1 MVFISWSKERGNLIL
16 QKYLAKIIIVVNYF
30 HKALHHK
37 CLAVFWICLGFWIY
51 QRSEYTRVRGFWV
64 YQDCEYAGFWTCF
77 WFWICE
83 DSGYT
88 KVLNMHGTINTN
100 SNINSFMKYA
110 KLHRVLIM
118 AEYAW
123 IILGYAWL
131 CLNVPKYVWMAL
143 VIHLAIVISYL

>member
-1 MVFISWSKERGNLIL
+1 
-16 QKYLAKIIIVVNYF
+16 
-30 HKALHHK
+30 
-37 CLAVFWICLGFWIY
+37 
-51 QRSEYTRVRGFWV
+51 
-64 YQDCEYAGFWTCF
+64 
-77 WFWICE
+77 
-83 DSGYT
+83 
-88 KVLNMHGTINTN
+88 MHGTINTN

-110 KLHRVLIM
+110 KLRRVLIM